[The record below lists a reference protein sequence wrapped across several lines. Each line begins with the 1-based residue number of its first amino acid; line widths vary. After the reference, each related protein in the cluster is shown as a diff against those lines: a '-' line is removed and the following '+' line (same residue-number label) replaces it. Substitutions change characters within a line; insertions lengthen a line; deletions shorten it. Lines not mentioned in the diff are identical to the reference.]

1 MTEHHV
7 PLVSLTYETA
17 ALALSLMAK
26 VIEGAVVA
34 NATTGRVSSASGDDA
49 PSPREAHKAVLR
61 PCRPPNIRR
70 PATSL
75 QRRLSGDGGVE
86 MDAEGFIHPGYS
98 AAVGPPRRCVAE
110 ISRIGQPTRHA
121 SRA

>member
-49 PSPREAHKAVLR
+49 PSPGEAHKAALR
-61 PCRPPNIRR
+61 LCGLVGCRIFGGRPP
-70 PATSL
+70 AFS
-75 QRRLSGDGGVE
+75 
-86 MDAEGFIHPGYS
+86 DA
-98 AAVGPPRRCVAE
+98 
-110 ISRIGQPTRHA
+110 
-121 SRA
+121 